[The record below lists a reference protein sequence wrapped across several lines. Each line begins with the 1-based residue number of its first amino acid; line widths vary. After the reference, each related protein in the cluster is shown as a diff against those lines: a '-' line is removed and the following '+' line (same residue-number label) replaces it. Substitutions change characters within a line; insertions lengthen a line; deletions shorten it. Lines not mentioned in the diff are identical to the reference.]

1 MNKLHAP
8 TFEATDLLT
17 VNAGALDVTIIP
29 IAGSPDWVV
38 PTSLII
44 GTQPCDTM
52 IQQYAWGDIEIGV
65 VAMLPKDMTP
75 ETLIVLSRGEGN
87 EPIGLLVSGAIERRP
102 IKIADIDDSEFS
114 DTSTTYPYVFQPVS
128 IENTI
133 YIVPDMQAV
142 ADSLSLTK

>member
-44 GTQPCDTM
+44 GTQPCDSM

-65 VAMLPKDMTP
+65 AAMLPKDMTP

-87 EPIGLLVSGAIERRP
+87 EPLGLLVSGVIERRP

-114 DTSTTYPYVFQPVS
+114 DANTTYPYVFQPVS

-133 YIVPDMQAV
+133 YIVPDVQAV
-142 ADSLSLTK
+142 ADSLFMTK